1 MERRRTDG
9 TRRGDFK
16 GEHRWRDGELTALGD
31 IWRGDFK
38 GENRWRDV
46 ELTALGETLRERTDG
61 ET

>member
-16 GEHRWRDGELTALGD
+16 GENRWRDVELTTR
-31 IWRGDFK
+31 RGDFK
-38 GENRWRDV
+38 GENRWRDL
-46 ELTALGETLRERTDG
+46 EPTALGEETLRERTDG

>member
-16 GEHRWRDGELTALGD
+16 GE
-31 IWRGDFK
+31 
-38 GENRWRDV
+38 NRWRDI
-46 ELTALGETLRERTDG
+46 ELTALGEETLRERADG